1 MSASASDGAGRQ
13 DLADKYKSSQYEER
27 YERAVARADRMAEL
41 VRGWLGYAGEVAA
54 ARAEREAADA
64 AAAANAA
71 ALKELAGEF
80 EAARRA
86 AAARVARSA
95 RAARRMQGDMTQ
107 LVRER
112 TAALEAKRDLKA
124 SVRVWLPVR
133 RRAVAVWSLA
143 ALYQILLCRSASS
156 IRVASPR
163 RCFCSS

>member
-1 MSASASDGAGRQ
+1 
-13 DLADKYKSSQYEER
+13 
-27 YERAVARADRMAEL
+27 MAEL

-124 SVRVWLPVR
+124 SIRVWLPVR

-143 ALYQILLCRSASS
+143 VHQLYQILLCRSASS
-156 IRVASPR
+156 VRVASPR
-163 RCFCSS
+163 RCFCGS